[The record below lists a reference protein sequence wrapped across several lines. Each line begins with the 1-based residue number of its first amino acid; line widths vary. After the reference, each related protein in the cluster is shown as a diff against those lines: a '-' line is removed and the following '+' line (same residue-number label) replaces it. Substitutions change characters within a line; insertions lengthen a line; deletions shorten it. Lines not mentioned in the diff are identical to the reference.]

1 MTGRNEFDRTLAAWL
16 VSERPAVAP
25 DALVDLVRDEV
36 AETPRRPGWV
46 VLDHWVWTASVRR
59 LAAAGRVI
67 AVAAV
72 VVVLI
77 LALVAALLLAGSRR
91 PAPPFGLAQPGLIA
105 VDTADGLVLA
115 RGDGSDRRVL
125 VPADGQIVSPTWSR
139 DGLWLAFWNRD
150 EDSGPWQLEIVA
162 EDGSQRMRLAE
173 NVSLISRESSLSQPS
188 NITWSPD
195 SRRMAFAADANGGSA
210 IYVVDRTVP
219 GAVRVVDP
227 ALKAIDPAW
236 APDGASIAFQSELD
250 QTLHVVAPDG
260 SGERRLGWL
269 DGTMLW
275 PEWAPDGRAVV
286 VTAFQNDNVDI
297 FTVSADG
304 SVVTNV
310 SNDPADEFSPS
321 WSPDGE
327 RIAWGRSTGEG
338 TRAHIVVANVD
349 GSGQVVLPDLAD
361 LAPPVWSPDGA
372 RIYSYVVGENGAFQD
387 LIVLDPS
394 GAEPAVRI
402 GIEGNVGNG
411 NWQRLP

>member
-1 MTGRNEFDRTLAAWL
+1 
-16 VSERPAVAP
+16 
-25 DALVDLVRDEV
+25 
-36 AETPRRPGWV
+36 
-46 VLDHWVWTASVRR
+46 
-59 LAAAGRVI
+59 
-67 AVAAV
+67 
-72 VVVLI
+72 
-77 LALVAALLLAGSRR
+77 
-91 PAPPFGLAQPGLIA
+91 
-105 VDTADGLVLA
+105 
-115 RGDGSDRRVL
+115 
-125 VPADGQIVSPTWSR
+125 
-139 DGLWLAFWNRD
+139 
-150 EDSGPWQLEIVA
+150 
-162 EDGSQRMRLAE
+162 
-173 NVSLISRESSLSQPS
+173 
-188 NITWSPD
+188 
-195 SRRMAFAADANGGSA
+195 MAFAADANGGSA

-275 PEWAPDGRAVV
+275 PEWAPDGRAIV